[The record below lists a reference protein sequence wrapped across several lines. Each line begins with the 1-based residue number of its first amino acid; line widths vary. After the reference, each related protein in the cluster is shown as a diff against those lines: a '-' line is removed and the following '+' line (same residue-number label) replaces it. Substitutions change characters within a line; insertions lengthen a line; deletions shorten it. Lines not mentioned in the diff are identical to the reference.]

1 MLLLTIIILSILI
14 YSSSYAQAQV
24 KEGFVADAFNLKNT
38 LPLRGA
44 LALGIL
50 SFHTSLLLR
59 PQTPILAI
67 IIHEI
72 QSWSIMVVAG
82 FFFLTGYGLITSI
95 KAKGAEYLHGFLSK
109 RIKKLFPAFIITSI
123 LIEIEN
129 LGKGDLT
136 IDTLL
141 ADLQHGPGYSW
152 YVYAIV
158 IFYILFKIIF
168 SLTRNQSPSAITW
181 KICIYAIVV
190 LALIFVAEHILHWA
204 PHYYASS
211 YAVILGMFYAHYEHY
226 IKHIY
231 ERFPLSTAF
240 VFTCL
245 ILVLYVLHEKSQI
258 PVAYRCIQNL
268 LPIALV
274 FIIYSIGRTKSP
286 VLSFIGSISYEI
298 YLSHALFVG
307 MYVLIVERL
316 NVHWSLFALFVLFA
330 SITTAYII
338 HHFQPTSFIRSCK
351 NSSTF

>member
-1 MLLLTIIILSILI
+1 MLLLTIIILFILF
-14 YSSSYAQAQV
+14 YASSYAQAQV
-24 KEGFVADAFNLKNT
+24 KDGFVGEAFNLKNT

-44 LALGIL
+44 LALSIL
-50 SFHTSLLLR
+50 SFHTSLLLK
-59 PQTPILAI
+59 PQTPILAN

-72 QSWSIMVVAG
+72 RGWSIMVVAG
-82 FFFLTGYGLITSI
+82 FFFMTGYGLITSI
-95 KAKGAEYLHGFLSK
+95 KAKGADYLHGFLSK
-109 RIKKLFPAFIITSI
+109 RITKLLPAFIITSI

-136 IDTLL
+136 LDTLL

-158 IFYILFKIIF
+158 IFYILFKLIF

-181 KICIYAIVV
+181 KIWIYTIVV
-190 LALIFVAEHILHWA
+190 LALIYVAEHILHWA
-204 PHYYASS
+204 THYYASS
-211 YAVILGMFYAHYEHY
+211 FAVILGMFYAHYEHH

-231 ERFPLSTAF
+231 ERFPLLSAF
-240 VFTCL
+240 IFTCL
-245 ILVLYVLHEKSQI
+245 IFLLYVLHTKSST

-274 FIIYSIGRTKSP
+274 FIIYSIGKTKSP
-286 VLSFIGSISYEI
+286 VLSFLGSISYEI

-307 MYVLIVERL
+307 MYVLMVERL
-316 NVHWSLFALFVLFA
+316 NIHWSLFALFVLFA

-338 HHFQPTSFIRSCK
+338 HQISEKRKVK
-351 NSSTF
+351 N